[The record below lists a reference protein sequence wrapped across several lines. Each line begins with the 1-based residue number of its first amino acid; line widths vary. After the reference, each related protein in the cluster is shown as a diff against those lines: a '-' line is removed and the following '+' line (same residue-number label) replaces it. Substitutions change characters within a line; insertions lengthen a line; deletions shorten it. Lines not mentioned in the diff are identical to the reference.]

1 MHVRRR
7 VATAIT
13 ACALIF
19 GANLAGSFASAG
31 PNPFLDK
38 ANGHSTLENGK
49 PIAHPSSGSEVTFD
63 DERALGADVRSNA
76 ASDAAP
82 DATATAL
89 GCANRGSTTNPRVNQ
104 DCTLRRQAEEQITVN
119 PADPTNIIAG
129 QNDSRIGY
137 NKCGYDYSLNTG
149 ATWGDG
155 LPPFFQHLSPIGHT
169 YDAASDPAVAVDGTG
184 RAWYACVLF
193 DVASN
198 ASAVAATRSTPGLK
212 GSAYANIAAGPSPFI
227 VAETASGAHFYDK
240 EFITADW
247 RTGQTAAYIT
257 FTDFQASSS
266 CKRSFNKGAFC
277 ASPIMLSKWTEHT
290 PTLLDPSIG
299 SWSTPIEISG
309 HSPLCVGGSTFSNK
323 QANAD
328 ACNFD
333 QGSFPVV
340 LPDGSVYVVFSNFN
354 TPTLVDQ
361 QLGVHVSAD
370 LTSVGAPVRVGLDN
384 ETNAALCDFG
394 RGPEQ
399 CVDSLDIRSDD
410 FPALA
415 VDHTTGTAPAHLAA
429 VWTDTRIGTTGKYDI
444 VVSESTDGG
453 ATWSDQIG
461 AGTVLTPAGT
471 TAYSMPSVT
480 FTAPGGKVVVSTYRA
495 NTALHTTDKGDGT
508 FGYGYLVESSA
519 TFGSYTN
526 ASDSQTNPSPEA
538 NAAQTGFLGD
548 YSSIA
553 AAPTGNIVYMT
564 WSDTRNSNS
573 LGPDEDIFL
582 FSVAIP

>member
-1 MHVRRR
+1 MEGQMHIRRR
-7 VATAIT
+7 VAAAIT
-13 ACALIF
+13 TGALIF
-19 GANLAGSFASAG
+19 GAVLAGSVATAG

-38 ANGHSTLENGK
+38 ANGHSTLDNGK
-49 PIAHPSSGSEVTFD
+49 PIAHPSGGSEVTFD
-63 DERALGADVRSNA
+63 DERALGADVQSTA
-76 ASDAAP
+76 SSDAPP

-89 GCANRGSTTNPRVNQ
+89 GCANRGSTTNPRMNQ

-119 PADPTNIIAG
+119 PADPTNLVGG
-129 QNDSRIGY
+129 QNDSRIGF
-137 NKCGYDYSLNTG
+137 NKCGFDYSLNTG

-155 LPPFFQHLSPIGHT
+155 IPPFYQHLSPIGHT
-169 YDAASDPAVAVDGTG
+169 YDAGSDPAVAVDGTG

-193 DVASN
+193 DLASN

-212 GSAYANIAAGPSPFI
+212 GSAYANIGAGPSPFI
-227 VAETASGAHFYDK
+227 VAETASGADFFDK

-247 RTGQTAAYIT
+247 RAGQTSAYIT

-277 ASPIMLSKWTEHT
+277 ASPIMLSKWTQT
-290 PTLLDPSIG
+290 STGGG

-309 HSPLCVGGSTFSNK
+309 HSSMCVGGSTFSNK
-323 QANAD
+323 QANGD

-370 LTSVGAPVRVGLDN
+370 LTTIGAPVRVGLDD
-384 ETNAALCDFG
+384 ESKAALCDFG

-399 CVDSLDIRSDD
+399 CVDSLNIRSDD

-415 VDHTTGTAPAHLAA
+415 VNHSNGHLAA
-429 VWTDTRIGTTGKYDI
+429 VWTDTRIGITGKYDV
-444 VVSESTDGG
+444 VVSESSDGG
-453 ATWSDQIG
+453 NTWTDASG
-461 AGTVLTPAGT
+461 GGTVLIPTGT
-471 TAYSMPSVT
+471 TAYSMPSVAI
-480 FTAPGGKVVVSTYRA
+480 TAPGGKIVVSTYRA
-495 NTALHTTDKGDGT
+495 NTAIHTAAIGDGT
-508 FGYGYLVESSA
+508 FGYGYLVKS
-519 TFGSYTN
+519 GSTVSGYTG
-526 ASDSQTNPSPEA
+526 ASDAQNYPSPQA
-538 NAAQTGFLGD
+538 NLSQQGFLGD

-553 AAPTGNIVYMT
+553 AAPAGNVVYMT

-573 LGPDEDIFL
+573 LGPDEDVFL

>member
-1 MHVRRR
+1 M
-7 VATAIT
+7 AAAIT
-13 ACALIF
+13 TGALIF
-19 GANLAGSFASAG
+19 GAILAGGVATAG

-38 ANGHSTLENGK
+38 ANGHSTLDNGK

-63 DERALGADVRSNA
+63 DERALGADVQSTA
-76 ASDAAP
+76 SSDAPP

-89 GCANRGSTTNPRVNQ
+89 GCANRGSLTNPRMNQ

-119 PADPTNIIAG
+119 PADPTNIVGG
-129 QNDSRIGY
+129 QNDSRIGF
-137 NKCGYDYSLNTG
+137 NKCGYDYSLNSG
-149 ATWGDG
+149 VTWGDG

-198 ASAVAATRSTPGLK
+198 ATAVAATRSTPGLK
-212 GSAYANIAAGPSPFI
+212 GSAYANIGAGPSPFI
-227 VAETASGAHFYDK
+227 VAETASGAEFYDK

-257 FTDFQASSS
+257 FTDFLASSS

-277 ASPIMLSKWTEHT
+277 ASPIMLSKWTET
-290 PTLLDPSIG
+290 ATGG

-309 HSPLCVGGSTFSNK
+309 HSSTLCVGGSTFSNK
-323 QANAD
+323 QANAN

-340 LPDGSVYVVFSNFN
+340 LPDGSVYVVFNNYN

-370 LTSVGAPVRVGLDN
+370 LTTIGAPVKVGVDDESNL
-384 ETNAALCDFG
+384 ALCDFG

-399 CVDSLDIRSDD
+399 CVESLNIRSDD

-415 VDHTTGTAPAHLAA
+415 VDHITGHLAA
-429 VWTDTRIGTTGKYDI
+429 VWTDTRIGITGKYDI
-444 VVSESTDGG
+444 VVSESSDGG
-453 ATWSDQIG
+453 ATWSDRTG
-461 AGTVLTPAGT
+461 TGTVLTPSGT

-480 FTAPGGKVVVSTYRA
+480 ITAPGGKVVVSTYRA
-495 NTALHTTDKGDGT
+495 NTAIHTLAKGDGT
-508 FGYGYLVESSA
+508 FGYGYLVESSG
-519 TFGSYTN
+519 TFGTYTN
-526 ASDSQTNPSPEA
+526 ASDSQINPSPET
-538 NAAQTGFLGD
+538 NAAQAGFLGD

-553 AAPTGNIVYMT
+553 AAPSGNMVYMT

-573 LGPDEDIFL
+573 AGPDEDIFL

>member
-1 MHVRRR
+1 MHIRRR
-7 VATAIT
+7 VAAAIT
-13 ACALIF
+13 TAALIL
-19 GANLAGSFASAG
+19 GVVLMGTAANAG

-63 DERALGADVRSNA
+63 DERAMGADVQSSA
-76 ASDAAP
+76 SSDAPP

-89 GCANRGSTTNPRVNQ
+89 GCANRGSVTNPRMNQ

-119 PADPTNIIAG
+119 PIDATNLVGG
-129 QNDSRIGY
+129 QNDSRIGF
-137 NKCGYDYSLNTG
+137 NKCGFDYSLNSG
-149 ATWGDG
+149 VTWGDG
-155 LPPFFQHLSPIGHT
+155 LPPFYQHLSPIGHT
-169 YDAASDPAVAVDGTG
+169 YDAGSDPAVTVDGTG
-184 RAWYACVLF
+184 RAWYSCVLF
-193 DVASN
+193 DLASN
-198 ASAVAATRSTPGLK
+198 ASAVAAVRSTPGLK
-212 GSAYANIAAGPSPFI
+212 GSAYSNIGAGPSPFI
-227 VAETASGAHFYDK
+227 VAETASGADFYDK
-240 EFITADW
+240 EFIAADW
-247 RTGQTAAYIT
+247 RAGQTSVYIT

-277 ASPIMLSKWTEHT
+277 ASPIMLSKWTAT
-290 PTLLDPSIG
+290 TTGG

-323 QANAD
+323 QANSD

-361 QLGVHVSAD
+361 QLGVHVSAN
-370 LTSVGAPVRVGLDN
+370 LSSISAPVRVGFDD
-384 ETNAALCDFG
+384 ESKAALCDFG

-415 VDHTTGTAPAHLAA
+415 VDHSNGHLAA
-429 VWTDTRIGTTGKYDI
+429 VWTDTRIGITGKYDI

-453 ATWSDQIG
+453 ATWSDRTG
-461 AGTVLTPAGT
+461 TGTVLTPAGT

-495 NTALHTTDKGDGT
+495 NTVLHGALKGDGT
-508 FGYGYLVESSA
+508 FGYGYLVESSG
-519 TFGSYTN
+519 TFGSYTG
-526 ASDSQTNPSPEA
+526 ASDGQAYPSPEA
-538 NAAQTGFLGD
+538 NAAQAGFLGD

-553 AAPTGNIVYMT
+553 AAPSGNVVYMT

-573 LGPDEDIFL
+573 AGPDEDVFL